1 MSSRSPLGLDH
12 TDSESLDRDLAA
24 VSQHAVHELVR
35 QHAATHPHAVALD
48 GVSYAELDAWAGRVG
63 RLLHE
68 HGVLRDRP
76 VAVRLP
82 AGAEH
87 VAALLGVLK
96 VGCHLLLL
104 DSQASTSRCKQ
115 LLSEI
120 ETTGLIVA
128 SEPDCEALADWY
140 HQERSGPVLRVPS
153 SADESVDPLMGFND
167 EIDPDSP
174 AYIVYTSGTTGRP
187 KRVAQSHRALAQMT
201 LWMASEFRMGAGR
214 RTAQWAATHYDASL
228 CEIFGTLV
236 AGGTL
241 CPVPSE
247 IRFDAGKVI
256 EWIATERIHLFQTV
270 PSFGR
275 ELLNAANSAPSRP
288 NLSRLEHLLFAGEP
302 LSGQLVSS
310 FSALVPGVRLINLY
324 GPTETILATWL
335 DVSGAVEEMMP
346 VGRAI
351 PGRTLLVLDP
361 NDQPCEQDTIG
372 EIVVCST
379 LLTCGYIG
387 ENPASGPRFDNV
399 LLEEGAGQKRVPC
412 YRTGDLGRWR
422 PDGTLEFHG
431 RRDRQVKLNGIRVEL
446 VEIETALNKH
456 PSVVDCTVVPQI
468 GPNGLVQEL
477 VAYVVPASESG
488 SARVW
493 QAHLRAELGSSIA
506 VSTFVEISVLPRNA
520 GGKVDTESL
529 PAPQRRQ
536 TKRKRSRTESFRK
549 WAASTPSEETP
560 KE

>member
-1 MSSRSPLGLDH
+1 MSSRSPIGPDH
-12 TDSESLDRDLAA
+12 HDSAIHDRDLAA
-24 VSQHAVHELVR
+24 ISQYAVHELVSR
-35 QHAATHPHAVALD
+35 HAATHPHAAALD
-48 GVSYAELDAWAGRVG
+48 GVSYAELDAWAGRVA

-68 HGVLRDRP
+68 HCVLRARP

-87 VAALLGVLK
+87 VAALLGVFK

-104 DSQASTSRCKQ
+104 DSQSSTSRCKQ

-128 SEPDCEALADWY
+128 SEPDCEALTDWY
-140 HQERSGPVLRVPS
+140 RQERSGPVLQVPS
-153 SADESVDPLMGFND
+153 RQDVSVDPLMGSND
-167 EIDPDSP
+167 ETDLDAP
-174 AYIVYTSGTTGRP
+174 AYVVYTSGTTGHP
-187 KRVAQSHRALAQMT
+187 KRVAQSHRALSQMAV
-201 LWMASEFRMGAGR
+201 WMASEFRMGAGR

-256 EWIATERIHLFQTV
+256 EWIATEQINLFQTV

-275 ELLNAANSAPSRP
+275 ELLNAANSSPSRP
-288 NLSRLEHLLFAGEP
+288 NLSRLERLLFAGEP
-302 LSGQLVSS
+302 LAGQLVSS
-310 FSALVPGVRLINLY
+310 FATLIPGVRLVNLY

-335 DVSGAVEEMMP
+335 DASGVTEEMMP
-346 VGRAI
+346 VGKAI
-351 PGRTLLVLDP
+351 PGRILLVLDTD
-361 NDQPCEQDTIG
+361 DQPCELGTIG

-379 LLTCGYIG
+379 LLTCGYVG
-387 ENPASGPRFDNV
+387 ENPASGPRFDSV
-399 LLEEGAGQKRVPC
+399 LLGEGAEQKRVPC

-456 PSVVDCTVVPQI
+456 PSVVDCAVVPQV

-493 QAHLRAELGSSIA
+493 QAHLRAELGSSI
-506 VSTFVEISVLPRNA
+506 VPSTFVEIAALPRNA
-520 GGKVDTESL
+520 GGKVDTGSL
-529 PAPQRRQ
+529 PAPQQRRAM
-536 TKRKRSRTESFRK
+536 RKRSRTESFRK
-549 WAASTPSEETP
+549 WSTSTPLEETP
-560 KE
+560 ID